1 MLKFFRRIRKQLLK
15 DNQTGAYLKYAIGE
29 ILLVVIGILIALQ
42 VNNWNEERK
51 ERNLEQRYLQRLV
64 IDLEKDIANLDNSI
78 NSNISRNERAEF
90 LLNVSENPD
99 LLTKDPT
106 YFVQSIEYAGL
117 TWNPSIFDHTFEE
130 IKSSGHL
137 STIRN
142 EELRNALSEYYSQRY
157 NRDQYDF
164 IRQDVQLQYIHKK
177 QGILSSQQLIKMG
190 RIRNNDSYSLSEA
203 KQVYARMQDKPEFI
217 EWLPLIIQSKIN
229 SNESNK
235 RFLNDATQL
244 KTMISNELKK

>member
-1 MLKFFRRIRKQLLK
+1 MLKFFRTIRKKLIEQDNVQKYLL
-15 DNQTGAYLKYAIGE
+15 YAIGE

-42 VNNWNEERK
+42 VNNWNENRK
-51 ERNLEQRYLQRLV
+51 ERDLEQRYLQRLV

-90 LLNVSENPD
+90 LLNASENPE
-99 LLTKDPT
+99 LLAKDPT

-117 TWNPSIFDHTFEE
+117 TWNPVISDHTFEE
-130 IKSSGHL
+130 IKSSGNL

-142 EELRNALSEYYSQRY
+142 EELRKALSEYYSERY

-164 IRQDVQLQYIHKK
+164 IRQDVQLQYIQKK
-177 QGILSSQQLIKMG
+177 QGILSSQQLINMG

-203 KQVYARMQDKPEFI
+203 KQVYARMKDKPEFI

-235 RFLNDATQL
+235 GFLNDATRL
-244 KTMISNELKK
+244 KTMISNELEK

>member
-1 MLKFFRRIRKQLLK
+1 MKKNKVR
-15 DNQTGAYLKYAIGE
+15 AYLLYAIGE
-29 ILLVVIGILIALQ
+29 IALVVVGILLALQ

-117 TWNPSIFDHTFEE
+117 TWNPVISDHTFEE

-157 NRDQYDF
+157 NWDQFDF

-177 QGILSSQQLIKMG
+177 QGILSSQQLINMG

-203 KQVYARMQDKPEFI
+203 KQVYTRMQDKPEFI

-235 RFLNDATQL
+235 RFLNDAILL